1 MTPLLFVGLDR
12 EGSIIVALVA
22 LIVAALTVS
31 VGAWV
36 LLARER
42 RTGRRHAPPAGAPT
56 EVLPTSPPSRLHD

>member
-1 MTPLLFVGLDR
+1 MLLLWLPLALDR
-12 EGSIIVALVA
+12 EGSILAALAA

-42 RTGRRHAPPAGAPT
+42 RLDRGDRRVKGLRSTA
-56 EVLPTSPPSRLHD
+56 E